1 MLLLLMLSRSSDRC
15 WRIRIT
21 CSTTLSTSIGIIA
34 SIAAPLPAIAAA
46 GDKVAH
52 LLPGHAQLVAH
63 LAPRRVALVM
73 VRAVAAVPLE
83 AAHG

>member
-1 MLLLLMLSRSSDRC
+1 MLVLSRSSDRC
-15 WRIRIT
+15 CWRIRIRI
-21 CSTTLSTSIGIIA
+21 STTLSTSIGIIA